1 MLKSRTI
8 SGKQSFYDSVTGRT
22 LTNIKSVSFTNTQ
35 ATVVTV
41 VYKDSIAWV
50 YVPSLSMKLYKLED
64 VVDKM
69 GFQVEVV
76 A

>member
-41 VYKDSIAWV
+41 VYKDSVPFV
-50 YVPSLSMKLYKLED
+50 YVPSLNMKLYKLED